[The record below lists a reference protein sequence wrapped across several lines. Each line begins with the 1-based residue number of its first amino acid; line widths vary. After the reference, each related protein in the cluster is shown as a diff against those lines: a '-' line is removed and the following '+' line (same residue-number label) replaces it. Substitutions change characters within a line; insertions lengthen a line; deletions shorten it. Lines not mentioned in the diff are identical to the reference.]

1 MADNKKIQKQ
11 KVIVATFYQS
21 KTGAKPVLDWLKS
34 KVLSDA
40 DRQVIGSDM
49 QMVEYGWP
57 VGRPLVGSMKGGLWE
72 VRSTLPSKRETRV
85 FFGVEKGR
93 MVLVHAIIK
102 KTQATPDDELDLAR
116 ERWADWKKANP

>member
-1 MADNKKIQKQ
+1 M
-11 KVIVATFYQS
+11 ATFHQS
-21 KTGAKPVLDWLKS
+21 KTGVKPVLAWLKS
-34 KVLSDA
+34 KLLSDA

-57 VGRPLVGSMKGGLWE
+57 AGKPLVGSMKGGLWE
-72 VRSTLPSKRETRV
+72 VRSTLPSKRESRV

-93 MVLVHAIIK
+93 MILVHAIIK

>member
-1 MADNKKIQKQ
+1 MADNKKIQRQ

-21 KTGAKPVLDWLKS
+21 KAGAKPVLDWLKS

-57 VGRPLVGSMKGGLWE
+57 VGKPLVGSMKGGLWE

>member
-1 MADNKKIQKQ
+1 MADNKKIQRQ

-34 KVLSDA
+34 KVLSDT

-57 VGRPLVGSMKGGLWE
+57 VGKPLVGSMRGGLWE
-72 VRSTLPSKRETRV
+72 VRSTLPSKREARV
-85 FFGVEKGR
+85 FFGIAKGR

-102 KTQATPDDELDLAR
+102 KAQATPDDELDLAR